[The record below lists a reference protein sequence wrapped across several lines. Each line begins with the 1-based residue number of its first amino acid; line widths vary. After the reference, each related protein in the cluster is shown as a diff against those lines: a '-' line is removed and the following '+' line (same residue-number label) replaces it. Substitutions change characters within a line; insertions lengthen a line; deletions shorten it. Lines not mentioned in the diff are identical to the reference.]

1 MRFDDT
7 NPAKEKEH
15 FEEVIL
21 DDLKLLEVKPDR
33 FTYSSD
39 SFDLMLKYCEK
50 LLQEGKAYVDDT
62 DGDIMRDERIKKIE
76 SKNRPNCKHFLIK
89 FALVKLWSTTY

>member
-1 MRFDDT
+1 MFQGQLIMRFDDT

-21 DDLKLLEVKPDR
+21 EDLKMLEVKPDR

-39 SFDLMLKYCEK
+39 SFELMLQLCEK
-50 LLQEGKAYVDDT
+50 LIKEGKAYVDDT
-62 DGDIMRDERIKKIE
+62 DGDVMRDERIKKIE
-76 SKNRPNCKHFLIK
+76 SKNRANC
-89 FALVKLWSTTY
+89 V